1 MNLKLRR
8 HICVVQLMGLV
19 TLEMRPGHLI
29 LMNLWNV
36 DIENKHVNFIQPPHL
51 RVLDE
56 ISEVLDERQSVTVE
70 DLEKLNYLEQVS
82 LLPCAA

>member
-1 MNLKLRR
+1 
-8 HICVVQLMGLV
+8 MGLV
-19 TLEMRPGHLI
+19 TLVMRPGHLI
-29 LMNLWNV
+29 LMNLWNA
-36 DIENKHVNFIQPPHL
+36 DIENKNVNFIQLPYL

-82 LLPCAA
+82 LLSLYSLTYCIQTQGRH

>member
-1 MNLKLRR
+1 
-8 HICVVQLMGLV
+8 MGLV
-19 TLEMRPGHLI
+19 TLVMRPGHLI
-29 LMNLWNV
+29 LMNLWNA
-36 DIENKHVNFIQPPHL
+36 DIENRNVNFILLPHL

-82 LLPCAA
+82 LLSLFSLSYCTDPKGTLTV

>member
-1 MNLKLRR
+1 
-8 HICVVQLMGLV
+8 
-19 TLEMRPGHLI
+19 
-29 LMNLWNV
+29 MNLWNA
-36 DIENKHVNFIQPPHL
+36 DIENKNVNFIQLPYL

-82 LLPCAA
+82 LLSLYSLTYCIQTQGRH

>member
-1 MNLKLRR
+1 
-8 HICVVQLMGLV
+8 MGLI
-19 TLEMRPGHLI
+19 TLVMRPGYLI

-36 DIENKHVNFIQPPHL
+36 DIENRNVNFILLPHL

-70 DLEKLNYLEQVS
+70 DLEKLNYLEQVNFLPLFS
-82 LLPCAA
+82 LSYCTDPKETLTI

>member
-1 MNLKLRR
+1 
-8 HICVVQLMGLV
+8 MGLV
-19 TLEMRPGHLI
+19 TLVMRPGHLI
-29 LMNLWNV
+29 LMNLWNA
-36 DIENKHVNFIQPPHL
+36 DIENENVNFIQLPYL

-82 LLPCAA
+82 LLSLYSLTYCIQTQGRH

>member
-1 MNLKLRR
+1 
-8 HICVVQLMGLV
+8 
-19 TLEMRPGHLI
+19 MRPGHLI
-29 LMNLWNV
+29 LLKLWNV
-36 DIENKHVNFIQPPHL
+36 DIENKNVNFIFILLPHL

-82 LLPCAA
+82 LLSLYSLTYCIPTQGRH